1 MSDGPGIVTA
11 EAAGGRGAIAGWRR
25 PAPAGWLRRGLR
37 WARSSWVDLVW
48 AAFVGVNLLGMRE
61 MGAWSTIPFLVIWV
75 SLTLVYGLRMW
86 RLQPAILTVAVV
98 TLATGGIIVGQ
109 VVDGQQEADY
119 LVEVPLVALMFLAMV
134 WHGRRRQAAL
144 LERLAAMEE
153 VQRVSRENLR
163 LLEQQQLFLVDAS
176 HELGT
181 PITVALG
188 HAELIEQTV
197 TDNMVAEDA
206 RVVIGELARLRR
218 LSSRM
223 LLLASVGSPGFLD
236 LAPVGVDSIVME
248 ALGRWGYAP
257 RRWRLGEVAEATVPG
272 DGDRLAV
279 AIDALLENAVAH
291 TDKDDHIELS
301 VRVEDGHV
309 ILAVT
314 DSGCG
319 IPEADLERIFGRFSR
334 ATPYRS
340 REVGGFGLGL
350 PTAVAIAEAHHGSV
364 RVNSTVG
371 QGSTFELLIPAGPT
385 AAVNGMAEA
394 YGAPTAAQADASLPS
409 PLAGGVAGCRHL
421 RQRPVHGGGE
431 RDPAIHPGQPQQL
444 PGLRPGADCVQG
456 GAVRRGAAGR
466 ADQDPEPG
474 RIDEGDSV
482 QVDDQRLPVVCQRKQ
497 AFPEPGHGGR
507 VDIPG
512 DRGNHNAAFAAYRD
526 RQLITHGLP
535 PIPHRDARPIR

>member
-1 MSDGPGIVTA
+1 
-11 EAAGGRGAIAGWRR
+11 
-25 PAPAGWLRRGLR
+25 
-37 WARSSWVDLVW
+37 VDIVW
-48 AAFVGVNLLGMRE
+48 AVFVGVNLLGMRE

-98 TLATGGIIVGQ
+98 TVATGGIIVGQ

-188 HAELIEQTV
+188 HAELIEQSV
-197 TDNMVAEDA
+197 TDTMVAEDA
-206 RVVIGELARLRR
+206 RVVIVELARLRR

-223 LLLASVGSPGFLD
+223 LLLASVGNPGFLD
-236 LAPVGVDSIVME
+236 VAPVGVDSIVIE
-248 ALGRWGYAP
+248 ALDRWGYTP
-257 RRWRLGEVAEATVPG
+257 RRWRLGEVAETTVPG
-272 DGDRLAV
+272 DIDRLAV
-279 AIDALLENAVAH
+279 ALDALLENAIAH
-291 TDKDDHIELS
+291 TDKDDRIELS
-301 VRVEDGHV
+301 ARVEDEHV
-309 ILAVT
+309 VLAVA

-319 IPEADLERIFGRFSR
+319 IPEADLERIFSRFSR

-350 PTAVAIAEAHHGSV
+350 PTVAAIAEAHHGSV

-371 QGSTFELLIPAGPT
+371 KGSTFELLIPLGPS
-385 AAVNGMAEA
+385 VNGNARA
-394 YGAPTAAQADASLPS
+394 VGAFSGPKADAP
-409 PLAGGVAGCRHL
+409 
-421 RQRPVHGGGE
+421 
-431 RDPAIHPGQPQQL
+431 
-444 PGLRPGADCVQG
+444 
-456 GAVRRGAAGR
+456 
-466 ADQDPEPG
+466 
-474 RIDEGDSV
+474 
-482 QVDDQRLPVVCQRKQ
+482 
-497 AFPEPGHGGR
+497 
-507 VDIPG
+507 
-512 DRGNHNAAFAAYRD
+512 
-526 RQLITHGLP
+526 
-535 PIPHRDARPIR
+535 

>member
-1 MSDGPGIVTA
+1 MSGGPGIGTA
-11 EAAGGRGAIAGWRR
+11 EAAVVRGRVTGRR
-25 PAPAGWLRRGLR
+25 QPAPGRSPRRRLR
-37 WARSSWVDLVW
+37 WVRSSWVDIVW
-48 AAFVGVNLLGMRE
+48 AVFVGVNLLGMRE

-75 SLTLVYGLRMW
+75 SLTLVYGFRMW
-86 RLQPAILTVAVV
+86 RLQPAILTVGVV

-181 PITVALG
+181 PITIALG
-188 HAELIEQTV
+188 HAELIERSV
-197 TDNMVAEDA
+197 TDTMVAEDA

-223 LLLASVGSPGFLD
+223 LLLAAAGSPGFLTV
-236 LAPVGVDSIVME
+236 APVGVDSVVIE
-248 ALGRWGYAP
+248 ALGRWGYTA
-257 RRWRLGEVAEATVPG
+257 RRWRLGEVAEVTIQG
-272 DGDRLAV
+272 DTDRLA
-279 AIDALLENAVAH
+279 AALDALLENAIAH
-291 TDKDDHIELS
+291 TGEDDLIELS
-301 VRVEDGHV
+301 ARVEDGHV
-309 ILAVT
+309 VLAVA

-350 PTAVAIAEAHHGSV
+350 PTVAVIAEAHHGSV

-371 QGSTFELLIPAGPT
+371 EGSTFELLIPAGPP
-385 AAVNGMAEA
+385 VNSNAGAGEA
-394 YGAPTAAQADASLPS
+394 SSTPTSADAS
-409 PLAGGVAGCRHL
+409 
-421 RQRPVHGGGE
+421 
-431 RDPAIHPGQPQQL
+431 
-444 PGLRPGADCVQG
+444 
-456 GAVRRGAAGR
+456 
-466 ADQDPEPG
+466 
-474 RIDEGDSV
+474 
-482 QVDDQRLPVVCQRKQ
+482 
-497 AFPEPGHGGR
+497 
-507 VDIPG
+507 
-512 DRGNHNAAFAAYRD
+512 
-526 RQLITHGLP
+526 
-535 PIPHRDARPIR
+535 

>member
-1 MSDGPGIVTA
+1 
-11 EAAGGRGAIAGWRR
+11 
-25 PAPAGWLRRGLR
+25 
-37 WARSSWVDLVW
+37 
-48 AAFVGVNLLGMRE
+48 VNLLGMRE
-61 MGAWSTIPFLVIWV
+61 MGAWSTVPFLVIWV
-75 SLTLVYGLRMW
+75 SLTLVYGFRMW

-188 HAELIEQTV
+188 HAELIEQSV
-197 TDNMVAEDA
+197 TDKMVAEDA

-223 LLLASVGSPGFLD
+223 LLLASAGSPGFLD
-236 LAPVGVDSIVME
+236 MAPVVVASIMIE
-248 ALGRWGYAP
+248 ALDRWGYTP
-257 RRWRLGEVAEATVPG
+257 RRWRLGEVTEATVPG
-272 DGDRLAV
+272 DTDRLAV
-279 AIDALLENAVAH
+279 ALDALLENAIAH
-291 TDKDDHIELS
+291 TVKDDRIELS
-301 VRVEDGHV
+301 ARVEDEHV
-309 ILAVT
+309 ILAVA

-319 IPEADLERIFGRFSR
+319 IQEADLERIFGRFSR

-350 PTAVAIAEAHHGSV
+350 PTAAAIAEAHHGSI

-371 QGSTFELLIPAGPT
+371 NGSTFELLIPVGPPANGNAGANRTPS
-385 AAVNGMAEA
+385 
-394 YGAPTAAQADASLPS
+394 APKADAS
-409 PLAGGVAGCRHL
+409 
-421 RQRPVHGGGE
+421 
-431 RDPAIHPGQPQQL
+431 
-444 PGLRPGADCVQG
+444 
-456 GAVRRGAAGR
+456 
-466 ADQDPEPG
+466 
-474 RIDEGDSV
+474 
-482 QVDDQRLPVVCQRKQ
+482 
-497 AFPEPGHGGR
+497 
-507 VDIPG
+507 
-512 DRGNHNAAFAAYRD
+512 
-526 RQLITHGLP
+526 
-535 PIPHRDARPIR
+535 

>member
-1 MSDGPGIVTA
+1 M
-11 EAAGGRGAIAGWRR
+11 GRWPRR
-25 PAPAGWLRRGLR
+25 ALR
-37 WARSSWVDLVW
+37 WVRSSWVDIVW
-48 AAFVGVNLLGMRE
+48 AVFVGVNLLGMRE
-61 MGAWSTIPFLVIWV
+61 MGAWSTVPFLVIWV

-109 VVDGQQEADY
+109 VADGQQEADY

-188 HAELIEQTV
+188 HAELIEQSI
-197 TDNMVAEDA
+197 TDKMVAEDA
-206 RVVIGELARLRR
+206 RVIIGELARLRR

-236 LAPVGVDSIVME
+236 LGPVGVDSVVIE
-248 ALGRWGYAP
+248 ALDRWGYAP
-257 RRWRLGEVAEATVPG
+257 RRWRLGEVAEATVSG
-272 DGDRLAV
+272 DSDRLAV
-279 AIDALLENAVAH
+279 ALDALLENAIAH
-291 TDKDDHIELS
+291 TDKDDRIELS
-301 VRVEDGHV
+301 ARVEDGHV
-309 ILAVT
+309 ILAVA

-350 PTAVAIAEAHHGSV
+350 PTAAAIAEAHHGSV

-371 QGSTFELLIPAGPT
+371 KGSTFELLIPAGP
-385 AAVNGMAEA
+385 AAANGNA
-394 YGAPTAAQADASLPS
+394 GAS
-409 PLAGGVAGCRHL
+409 
-421 RQRPVHGGGE
+421 
-431 RDPAIHPGQPQQL
+431 
-444 PGLRPGADCVQG
+444 GAL
-456 GAVRRGAAGR
+456 
-466 ADQDPEPG
+466 E
-474 RIDEGDSV
+474 
-482 QVDDQRLPVVCQRKQ
+482 
-497 AFPEPGHGGR
+497 
-507 VDIPG
+507 
-512 DRGNHNAAFAAYRD
+512 
-526 RQLITHGLP
+526 
-535 PIPHRDARPIR
+535 